1 MCGVNHFLYHADS
14 FIGNMLMGT
23 TRIQEGIT
31 PVSRMTKR
39 AHGEKNPDMGI
50 TEDQVKIVENS
61 MIPTTRALN
70 VEEGKIGD
78 IGKTAGPLDILY
90 DPADIFLYLL

>member
-1 MCGVNHFLYHADS
+1 
-14 FIGNMLMGT
+14 
-23 TRIQEGIT
+23 
-31 PVSRMTKR
+31 
-39 AHGEKNPDMGI
+39 MGI